1 MSERTEIVT
10 VLRPAG
16 VIPHPSRYSHTDVDG
31 DRLLIS
37 TALFDDGTPGI
48 YFRTD
53 PNGSSVPLAD
63 LPGLIAQL
71 QVIAD
76 ASRDEAAASSVRECD
91 RCDGTVR
98 AVSIGDGCRCRI
110 NQDVP
115 NCTCGKEAD
124 RD

>member
-1 MSERTEIVT
+1 MSERREIHM
-10 VLRPAG
+10 VLHQPSG
-16 VIPHPSRYSHTDVDG
+16 VVPHESAFKHTDVDG

-53 PNGSSVPLAD
+53 PNGSSITLAE

-76 ASRDEAAASSVRECD
+76 ASQAEA
-91 RCDGTVR
+91 
-98 AVSIGDGCRCRI
+98 
-110 NQDVP
+110 N
-115 NCTCGKEAD
+115 EAEATS
-124 RD
+124 